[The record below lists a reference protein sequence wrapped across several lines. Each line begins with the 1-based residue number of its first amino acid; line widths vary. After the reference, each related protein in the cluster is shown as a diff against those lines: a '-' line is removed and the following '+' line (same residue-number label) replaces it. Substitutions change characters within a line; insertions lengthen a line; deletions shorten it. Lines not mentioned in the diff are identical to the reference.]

1 MRAPRPLA
9 LIAVLVAGFALA
21 PVGYVLLRGGVRL
34 DALVGTLALPTTLGY
49 LGGTVALTILVPLVS
64 VVLGVLLAVLVVRTD
79 LPGRRAWAVLFALPL
94 GIPAFVSSYAWVA
107 LSYDLNP
114 ASTALFGLP
123 GAVLILGSSLY
134 PYVFLPA
141 VAALRSLDT
150 TQEEIA
156 RSLGYGRVA
165 TFLRVTLPQLRPA
178 LSGGA
183 LIIALHMLAEYGALV
198 LLRYQTL
205 TTAIMAR
212 YEFGR
217 ADEALLLS
225 TLLTL
230 LALAVLGVD
239 RLLFRGFARAG
250 QPDTPIRVGS
260 GVTRNST
267 PAKLHAWRVPALIG
281 STAVVII
288 GLAVPLTGIINGLV
302 GRLLNTGF
310 GDFDWSRLALS
321 IGNTAMVGVL
331 AALAATIV
339 AIPVSMF
346 VTRHPSALSVVTERA
361 TWITRSLPGIVVALA
376 LVFLASRYASGLY
389 QTIALMVLG
398 YVLLFLPLAV
408 GAQRAGLLAADP
420 HFDELSRSLGQGP
433 LTTFRRVTLP
443 LALPGIASGALLV
456 FLDVGKELTATLLLR
471 PTGFDMLSTGLWA
484 KTELL
489 NYGEAAPYALALV
502 ILSAVPAYFL
512 SRRMLR

>member
-1 MRAPRPLA
+1 MRAPRLLA
-9 LIAVLVAGFALA
+9 LVAVLVAGFALI
-21 PVGYVLLRGGVRL
+21 PVGYVLLRGGVSL
-34 DALVGTLALPTTLGY
+34 GALVDTLTLPTTMGY
-49 LGGTVALTILVPLVS
+49 LVNTVLLTILVPLAS

-79 LPGRRAWAVLFALPL
+79 LPGRRIWAMLFALPL
-94 GIPAFVSSYAWVA
+94 GIPAFVGSYAWVS
-107 LSYDLNP
+107 LSYAVNP

-134 PYVFLPA
+134 PYVFLPV

-150 TQEEIA
+150 TQEEMA
-156 RSLGYGRVA
+156 RSLGHGLVA
-165 TFLRVTLPQLRPA
+165 TFLKVTLPQLRPA

-217 ADEALLLS
+217 AEEALLLS
-225 TLLTL
+225 TLLTVL
-230 LALAVLGVD
+230 CLAVLGFD
-239 RLLFRGFARAG
+239 RLLFRGVGRAA
-250 QPDTPIRVGS
+250 PDSRIRLGS
-260 GVTRNST
+260 GVTRTST
-267 PAKLHAWRVPALIG
+267 PAPLHAWQVPALLG
-281 STAVVII
+281 SSAVVFI
-288 GLAVPLTGIINGLV
+288 GLVVPLTGIFGGLFQRLF
-302 GRLLNTGF
+302 GSGFADYDWLRLLT
-310 GDFDWSRLALS
+310 A
-321 IGNTAMVGVL
+321 IGNTASVGAL
-331 AALAATIV
+331 AALVTTLV

-346 VTRHPSALSVVTERA
+346 ITRHPSTLSMLTERA

-376 LVFLASRYASGLY
+376 LVFLASRYLPGLY

-408 GAQRAGLLAADP
+408 GAQRSGLLAAAP
-420 HFDELSRSLGQGP
+420 QFDELSRSLGQGP

-456 FLDVGKELTATLLLR
+456 FLDVGKELTATLLLH
-471 PTGFDMLSTGLWA
+471 PTGFDMLSTGLWSR
-484 KTELL
+484 TELL
-489 NYGEAAPYALALV
+489 DYKDAAPYALALV
-502 ILSAVPAYFL
+502 VLSSIPAYFL
-512 SRRMLR
+512 ARRMLR